1 METLRWMTN
10 ETLVTALDGGRTIRT
25 LSDHPG
31 YDRCLA
37 HVRPAR
43 HLFPPM
49 ALHRRYATFHL
60 LDPTLR
66 QAGSLARH
74 LPACLV
80 ARRHPQISADGAI
93 SPLSRPR

>member
-1 METLRWMTN
+1 MTN
-10 ETLVTALDGGRTIRT
+10 ETLVTAPVGDRTIRT

-43 HLFPPM
+43 HLFRRM
-49 ALHRRYATFHL
+49 ARHRRYVMFHP
-60 LDPTLR
+60 LDRTLR

-74 LPACLV
+74 LPAC
-80 ARRHPQISADGAI
+80 
-93 SPLSRPR
+93 